1 MAEPTFT
8 LLTPAILYSISKS
21 SHQDIRTITVGILQ
35 MRKLRK
41 ISKKVTA
48 ARKDWS

>member
-21 SHQDIRTITVGILQ
+21 SHQDIRTITVG
-35 MRKLRK
+35 MCA
-41 ISKKVTA
+41 VTA
-48 ARKDWS
+48 TYKRYFGIVQQQ